1 MANGDNFLN
10 MTIDGKE
17 LREFVKTLDA
27 VEPGL
32 RKQFVKDIKSEI
44 KPLAD
49 TIASRINS
57 LNIGNSG
64 SISGFSHKG
73 RTAWSK
79 VRASVYATPGGGK
92 SASVARIEV
101 FGQGDKKAALKIA
114 DLAGTKGNFN
124 NGGTSKGGLRPH
136 LIRGQG
142 NALVD
147 ELDKIST
154 LSARGKGGRLV
165 WKNFIGQRR
174 QMIDIAIKIIDRY
187 AARVNSGGKP

>member
-1 MANGDNFLN
+1 MANGNNLLN

-17 LREFVKTLDA
+17 LREFVKTLESF
-27 VEPGL
+27 EPGL

-49 TIASRINS
+49 TIASRINT
-57 LNIGNSG
+57 LNIGNPG

-79 VRASVYATPGGGK
+79 VRASVYATPGGGR
-92 SASVARIEV
+92 SGSVARIEV
-101 FGQGDKKAALKIA
+101 YGQGKFQAALKIA

-124 NGGTSKGGLRPH
+124 NGEMSKGGLRPH

-154 LSARGKGGRLV
+154 LSAGGKGGRLV

-174 QMIDIAIKIIDRY
+174 QMIDIAIKIMDRY

>member
-27 VEPGL
+27 FEPGL

-49 TIASRINS
+49 TIASKINS
-57 LNIGNSG
+57 TPIGTEG
-64 SISGFSHKG
+64 YMRGFRHNG

-79 VRASVYATPGGGK
+79 VRASVYATPGGGR

-124 NGGTSKGGLRPH
+124 NGNYSKGGNQPYF
-136 LIRGQG
+136 INGQG
-142 NALVD
+142 EDLVSRLS
-147 ELDKIST
+147 EIST

-174 QMIDIAIKIIDRY
+174 QMIDIAIKIMDRY